1 MSRVVLVA
9 ALGVLIVSLD
19 GAVNIAFPSISA
31 AFAIPATSIQW
42 VVLTYIVSFSVALIP
57 AGWLAD
63 RVGHARVIRGGLAA
77 AGMANLLCGLAPAW
91 AWLLGARVMQGLGVA
106 LVMASAPALV
116 TLSTEPGHRGQA
128 LGRLGLA
135 ASLGMVVGPLAGG
148 VLVGVLGWRV
158 VYLGRLPLVV
168 LALALSRELPA
179 VGGSLRWA
187 RPAAGVA
194 PGAPSPAGELRA
206 GFRRDL
212 RDRRIFML
220 ANAAHLLANAAHF
233 AVWLLVPY
241 YLIDRRGFPAGLGG
255 LLFTTGPLGWACV
268 TPLGGR
274 LMDRSGGR
282 WLAPLGL
289 AVLGAGLWLTGRL
302 DDAASAIRIV
312 SALGIGG
319 LGYGLFVIANLHY
332 VMGALPP
339 ARQGVAGSLV
349 ALMRT
354 AGIVVGANV
363 ATAIYAAR
371 LSASAGLGPDA
382 AAAAA
387 FADVFTVA
395 AAIAA
400 GAALLSLV
408 PPGSPD
414 SARPAARLGAP

>member
-1 MSRVVLVA
+1 MSREVLVA
-9 ALGVLIVSLD
+9 ALGALIVSLD

-31 AFAIPATSIQW
+31 AFDVPATSIQW
-42 VVLTYIVSFSVALIP
+42 VVLTYIVSFSVALVP
-57 AGWLAD
+57 AGRLAD
-63 RVGHARVIRGGLAA
+63 QIGHARVFRGGLAL
-77 AGMANLLCGLAPAW
+77 AGAANLLCGLAPAW
-91 AWLLGARVMQGLGVA
+91 AWLLGARIVQGLAVA

-116 TLSTEPGHRGQA
+116 TLSADPGRRGQA
-128 LGRLGLA
+128 LGRLGLG

-148 VLVGVLGWRV
+148 VLVGAWGWRV

-168 LALALSRELPA
+168 LALGLSRDLPA
-179 VGGSLRWA
+179 VDGSRRWA
-187 RPAAGVA
+187 RPAVGMA
-194 PGAPSPAGELRA
+194 PGTPSPAAESRTGL
-206 GFRRDL
+206 FRDL
-212 RDRRIFML
+212 RDPGNFAL
-220 ANAAHLLANAAHF
+220 ANAAHLLANAAYF

-241 YLIDRRGFPAGLGG
+241 YLIDRRGFPEGLGG
-255 LLFTTGPLGWACV
+255 LLFTTGPLAWACV
-268 TPLGGR
+268 TLLGGG
-274 LMDRSGGR
+274 LADRNGGR
-282 WLAPLGL
+282 WVPPVGL

-302 DDAASAIRIV
+302 DDGASSLRIV

-319 LGYGLFVIANLHY
+319 LGYGLFVIANMHH

-354 AGIVVGANV
+354 GGIVVGANV

-371 LSASAGLGPDA
+371 LSAYADLGPNQ

-400 GAALLSLV
+400 AAAILGLV
-408 PPGSPD
+408 APPRLPG
-414 SARPAARLGAP
+414 PAAAPAS

>member
-1 MSRVVLVA
+1 VSRVVLVA
-9 ALGVLIVSLD
+9 GLGVLIVSLD

-31 AFAIPATSIQW
+31 AFAVPATSIQW
-42 VVLTYIVSFSVALIP
+42 VVLTYIVSFAVALIP

-63 RVGHARVIRGGLAA
+63 RVGHARIFRGGLAA
-77 AGMANLLCGLAPAW
+77 AGLANLLCGLAPAW
-91 AWLLGARVMQGLGVA
+91 AWLLGARVVQGLGVA

-116 TLSTEPGHRGQA
+116 TLSTDPGHRGQA

-148 VLVGVLGWRV
+148 VLVGALGWRV

-179 VGGSLRWA
+179 VGGSLRVA
-187 RPAAGVA
+187 RPANGVA
-194 PGAPSPAGELRA
+194 PGAPAAELRT
-206 GFRRDL
+206 GLRRDL
-212 RDRRIFML
+212 RDRRIFVL
-220 ANAAHLLANAAHF
+220 ANAAHLLANAAYF

-255 LLFTTGPLGWACV
+255 LLFTTGPLTWACV

-274 LMDRSGGR
+274 LVDRSGGR

-289 AVLGAGLWLTGRL
+289 AVLAAGLWLTGQL
-302 DDAASAIRIV
+302 DDAASALRIV

-339 ARQGVAGSLV
+339 ARQGAAGSLV

-371 LSASAGLGPDA
+371 LSANAGLGPRA

-387 FADVFTVA
+387 FADVFAVTAALAAVA
-395 AAIAA
+395 
-400 GAALLSLV
+400 GLLSLV
-408 PPGSPD
+408 PPRARD
-414 SARPAARLGAP
+414 SSCPAARLRAP

>member
-1 MSRVVLVA
+1 VSRVVLVA

-19 GAVNIAFPSISA
+19 GAVNIAFPSISV
-31 AFAIPATSIQW
+31 AFAVPATSIQW
-42 VVLTYIVSFSVALIP
+42 VVLTYIVSFAGALIP

-63 RVGHARVIRGGLAA
+63 RVGHARIFRGGLAT
-77 AGMANLLCGLAPAW
+77 AGLANLLCGLAPGW
-91 AWLLGARVMQGLGVA
+91 AWLLGARVLQGLGVA

-116 TLSTEPGHRGQA
+116 TLSTDPGRRGQA
-128 LGRLGLA
+128 LGHLGLA

-158 VYLGRLPLVV
+158 VYLGRLPLVM

-179 VGGSLRWA
+179 VGGSLWLA
-187 RPAAGVA
+187 RPAAAGVA
-194 PGAPSPAGELRA
+194 PVAAASKPRTGL
-206 GFRRDL
+206 RRDL
-212 RDRRIFML
+212 RDPRIFVL

-233 AVWLLVPY
+233 PVWLLVPY
-241 YLIDRRGFPAGLGG
+241 YLIDRRGFAAGLGG
-255 LLFTTGPLGWACV
+255 LLFTTGPLAWACV
-268 TPLGGR
+268 TPLGAR
-274 LMDRSGGR
+274 LVDRSGGR

-289 AVLGAGLWLTGRL
+289 AVLGLGLWLTGWL
-302 DDAASAIRIV
+302 DDGASSIRIV

-371 LSASAGLGPDA
+371 LSANAGLGPHA

-387 FADVFTVA
+387 FADVFAVA
-395 AAIAA
+395 AAIAVV
-400 GAALLSLV
+400 AALLSLA
-408 PPGSPD
+408 PPRSRD